1 MKMKTVKTLLFLFVV
16 SLCSSLQAQS
26 NVPLDWFH
34 HNASEGSHH
43 GVATQKAYDEILK
56 GRTSRTVVVAV
67 IDSGVDAEH
76 EDLADVMWV
85 NPGETANNGIDDDGN
100 GYIDDIHGW
109 NFIGGKDG
117 SNVDKDTYEA
127 TRIYA
132 NLKKKYDSKDGSS
145 LNKKELI
152 EFALYEKVKDEVE
165 RKAGSAQTQLDNFNQ
180 QKTMVFGAIDALDAA
195 LGDSPLTPDAIE
207 ALEPGDNQML
217 AVGIMI
223 LQRMFQ
229 EGGSVESIP
238 KFREEIE
245 MEFSGAVEHFQN
257 QTEYAYNTEFN
268 PRTIVKDNPND
279 LKEKNYGNNDVEGPD
294 AFHGTHVSGIIAAVR
309 NNDLGMDGIAD
320 NVQIMSIRT
329 VPNGDE
335 RDKDVANAIRY
346 AVDNGASIINMS
358 FGKGYS
364 PNKKLVDKAVKYA
377 AKKDVLLVHASGNS
391 SMNIDE
397 NDNFPSDTYLKKGWF
412 TKLPQNYISVGALSF
427 KTGEDMVAGF
437 SNYGKKDVDIFAPG
451 VAIYSTNPDDVYTSS
466 QGTSFAAPVV
476 AGVAALLRSY
486 FPSLTAAQVKQ
497 ILMNSSNKISQSV
510 VKPGSDERVDFSEL
524 SVSGGAVDAY
534 NATKMATGI
543 QGKKKVKAATKPRA

>member
-1 MKMKTVKTLLFLFVV
+1 MVKTLLFLFTVA
-16 SLCSSLQAQS
+16 LCSSLQAQS
-26 NVPLDWFH
+26 NVPKDWFH
-34 HNASEGSHH
+34 HNAAEGSHH
-43 GVATQKAYDEILK
+43 GVATEKAYSEILK

-76 EDLADVMWV
+76 EDLANVMWV
-85 NPGETANNGIDDDGN
+85 NPGEIANNGIDDDGN
-100 GYIDDIHGW
+100 GYVDDIHGW

-117 SNVDKDTYEA
+117 SNVGKDTYEA
-127 TRIYA
+127 TRIYGK
-132 NLKKKYDSKDGSS
+132 LKGKYASADVSK
-145 LNKKELI
+145 LNKKEKV
-152 EFALYEKVKDEVE
+152 EYALYEKVKEEVE
-165 RKAGSAQTQLDNFNQ
+165 RKSGSAQTQLDNFNQ

-195 LGDSPLTPDAIE
+195 LGDSPVTPEVIE
-207 ALEPGDNQML
+207 ELEPGDNQML
-217 AVGIMI
+217 AVGKMI

-229 EGGSVESIP
+229 EGGEIESIP

-245 MEFSGAVEHFQN
+245 MEFTGAVEHFSN
-257 QTEYAYNTEFN
+257 QTKYAYNPDFN

-279 LKEKNYGNNDVEGPD
+279 LTEKNYGNNDVEGPD

-309 NNDLGMDGIAD
+309 NNDIGMDGIAD

-329 VPNGDE
+329 VPDGDE

-377 AKKDVLLVHASGNS
+377 AKKDVLLVHASGNAG
-391 SMNIDE
+391 MNIDE
-397 NDNFPSDTYLKKGWF
+397 NDNFPSDTYVKKGLF
-412 TKLPQNYISVGALSF
+412 TKLPQNYVSVGALSF

-497 ILMNSSNKISQSV
+497 ILLNSSNKVSQSV

-524 SVSGGAVDAY
+524 SVSGGTVDAY
-534 NATKMATGI
+534 NAVKMATGI
-543 QGKKKVKAATKPRA
+543 QGKKKIKAVKPRA